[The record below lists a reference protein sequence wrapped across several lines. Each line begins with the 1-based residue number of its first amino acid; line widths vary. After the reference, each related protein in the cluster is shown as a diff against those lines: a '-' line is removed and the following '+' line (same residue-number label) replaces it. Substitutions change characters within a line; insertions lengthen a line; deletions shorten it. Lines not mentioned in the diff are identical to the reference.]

1 MQHKGLKS
9 LPRSAFLQAGEYV
22 VQHRQEITQ
31 LLERYKTVEYFYA
44 LEPQANTGD
53 EKSERHLAVA
63 RETYGEMVRR
73 KRLVSVSV
81 TAAAVAVGAM
91 IVGVVGLAVGAA
103 VAGGLWYKICRGR
116 QIRSDADKAQEEVE
130 RLELTDKIRIRKIM
144 LFMRDFE
151 RFSEEYTENFDI
163 SVAEELDKMEAYCLY
178 DSQGTEIVLPSFQ
191 EALNVFIEKGEH
203 YVFKIPF
210 RCAHCKDLHLEFPY
224 VSSSQ
229 QQVCA
234 KCYGDLQ
241 S

>member
-1 MQHKGLKS
+1 
-9 LPRSAFLQAGEYV
+9 
-22 VQHRQEITQ
+22 
-31 LLERYKTVEYFYA
+31 
-44 LEPQANTGD
+44 
-53 EKSERHLAVA
+53 
-63 RETYGEMVRR
+63 
-73 KRLVSVSV
+73 
-81 TAAAVAVGAM
+81 M
-91 IVGVVGLAVGAA
+91 IVGVSGLVIGAA
-103 VAGGLWYKICRGR
+103 VAGGLWYKIRGGR

-130 RLELTDKIRIRKIM
+130 RLELTDKIRIRNIM

-151 RFSEEYTENFDI
+151 EFSEEYTENFDI

-191 EALNVFIEKGEH
+191 EALTVFIEMNKKGEH
-203 YVFKIPF
+203 YIFKIPF